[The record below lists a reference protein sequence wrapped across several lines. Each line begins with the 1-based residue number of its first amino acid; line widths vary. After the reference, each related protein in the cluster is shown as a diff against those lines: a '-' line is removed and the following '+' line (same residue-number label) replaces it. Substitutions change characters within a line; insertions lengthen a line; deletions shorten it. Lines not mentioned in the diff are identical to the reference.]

1 MDALFSHIVGV
12 ITLWIVV
19 KPNNFQPPAV
29 DVILHLDDKASH
41 PPPVMCVWPM
51 RRRARCLSGVV
62 YSRSYSRGSPS
73 PTVIFFGCHDHSSVG

>member
-19 KPNNFQPPAV
+19 KPNNSQPPAV

-41 PPPVMCVWPM
+41 PPPVMCVADASPGAM
-51 RRRARCLSGVV
+51 SQRGGVLSVV
-62 YSRSYSRGSPS
+62 LAWLALTHCYLLWLPRS
-73 PTVIFFGCHDHSSVG
+73 